1 MARSHYTYSV
11 DAMREA
17 AGRVGALP
25 SRAEMSAVRSMIAE
39 ALGMKDEDV
48 SQAIME
54 YALRA
59 AVERK

>member
-1 MARSHYTYSV
+1 
-11 DAMREA
+11 
-17 AGRVGALP
+17 
-25 SRAEMSAVRSMIAE
+25 MIAE